1 MRVIMWRLMFKDFEQ
16 HAKNLLIFLLSAL
29 ALPLMFSL
37 IGDESDGSG
46 YHGVVFGYI
55 VLGAPAIFAF
65 WFIGQE
71 KMKGTMKLLS
81 ILPIPGRDI
90 ILTKSMASALLS
102 LSIVNLVVVLVPF
115 VVDTVTSNKWFPSL
129 TFITW
134 INLLTVFFVSL
145 DVAIFTLLDSKI
157 ASQVIYLGH
166 AFMVFAVLFS
176 VKFFPSAND
185 PQSIIDR
192 LYSIGFQYWGSLS
205 IILAS
210 YLLVALSGRIY
221 EMKEWADL
229 EED

>member
-1 MRVIMWRLMFKDFEQ
+1 MWRLIIKDFEQ

-37 IGDESDGSG
+37 IVDESDGSG

-81 ILPIPGRDI
+81 ILPISGREI
-90 ILTKSMASALLS
+90 ILTKSLGSALLS
-102 LSIVNLVVVLVPF
+102 ISIVNLVMVLVPF
-115 VVDTVTSNKWFPSL
+115 IADTVTSSKWFPSL

-134 INLLTVFFVSL
+134 TNLLTVFFVSL
-145 DVAIFTLLDSKI
+145 DIAIFTLFDSRI

-166 AFMVFAVLFS
+166 ALMVFAILFC
-176 VKFFPSAND
+176 VKFFPAAKD

-192 LYSIGFQYWGSLS
+192 LHSIGFKYWGGLL

-210 YLLVALSGRIY
+210 YLLVALSGRIF

-229 EED
+229 EEG